1 MAQSGYNQILI
12 YASGTA
18 SAVPSAANLAS
29 GSTGA
34 ELALNYT
41 DGKLYYKDNAGVVQL
56 IASKSSAA
64 SSIDDAYYLAFMM
77 G

>member
-18 SAVPSAANLAS
+18 SAVPSASNLTS

-41 DGKLYYKDNAGVVQL
+41 DGKLYYKDNSGNVQL
-56 IASKSSAA
+56 LA
-64 SSIDDAYYLAFMM
+64 SSSNSSPDTAYFLSFMM